1 MQKSPSVIVN
11 PQIEAFRSKRG
22 AMSFDNQTPPINLSQ
37 VNTRK
42 SSTIY
47 PVLPTNGTKPRL
59 KFSMVRDTTTT
70 SLGSGSSNYSMSLM
84 NDYRID
90 EKTNRIINEFLM
102 QDDISYRESQ
112 QIPQKTSDET
122 IMIKNN
128 NTPKQSRAA
137 FIKQRPHSFVQ
148 TNIHQHTPPR
158 YPSLHLTDSIE
169 QYQDKSDSTSPP
181 STLTQQSINVIRRDN
196 GIAAGSP
203 SIIVTGYES
212 GS

>member
-1 MQKSPSVIVN
+1 
-11 PQIEAFRSKRG
+11 
-22 AMSFDNQTPPINLSQ
+22 MSFDNQTPPINLSQ
-37 VNTRK
+37 ENTRK

-47 PVLPTNGTKPRL
+47 PVLPTSGTKPRL
-59 KFSMVRDTTTT
+59 KFSMVRDTTTI
-70 SLGSGSSNYSMSLM
+70 SLGSGSSTYSMSLM

-102 QDDISYRESQ
+102 QDDNTSYQESQ

-122 IMIKNN
+122 ITIKNN
-128 NTPKQSRAA
+128 NTSKQSRAA

-158 YPSLHLTDSIE
+158 YPSLHLTDSFE
-169 QYQDKSDSTSPP
+169 EYQDNSDSTSPP
-181 STLTQQSINVIRRDN
+181 STLTQQSINVVRRDN